1 LTEQNE
7 KRASGKETLLRLMGY
22 LWRHKARMLLAIAFT
37 LAGNIL
43 ALLVPKYA
51 GQAIDAIGSAGNVNF
66 TNVFA
71 ICAEMIVAVLPQ
83 QHLYVSD
90 AGSPGQSLFFD
101 HR

>member
-1 LTEQNE
+1 MQRLRIHRWEVRCLTEQNE

-51 GQAIDAIGSAGNVNF
+51 GQAMTVK
-66 TNVFA
+66 
-71 ICAEMIVAVLPQ
+71 LK
-83 QHLYVSD
+83 
-90 AGSPGQSLFFD
+90 
-101 HR
+101 